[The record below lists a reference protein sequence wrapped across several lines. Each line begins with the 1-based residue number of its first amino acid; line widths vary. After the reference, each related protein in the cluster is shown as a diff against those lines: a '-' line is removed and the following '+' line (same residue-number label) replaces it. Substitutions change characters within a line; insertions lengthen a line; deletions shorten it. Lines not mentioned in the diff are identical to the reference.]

1 MKLGKLIAVASF
13 ALLAS
18 SPVFASGAA
27 VGAPLPD
34 LIIDDRGEITLQGDD
49 ISYQPWRYPQQPG
62 MVNIVQYMAA
72 TQSAG
77 DMNKPFRDRF
87 DTDLPEGK
95 FTTTTILNMDEAMWG
110 TGGIVMGQLKSNKRE
125 FPAAVIVV
133 DEEGLGLKQWQLQE
147 DSSAV
152 MVVDSMGTVRY
163 FKQGKMS
170 ATEIDSTLQLILAQ
184 IDQSSSSAVTP

>member
-1 MKLGKLIAVASF
+1 MKLGKLVAVASF
-13 ALLAS
+13 ALMAS
-18 SPVFASGAA
+18 SPAFANGAA

-34 LIIDDRGEITLQGDD
+34 LTIDDRGEIILHGDD

-125 FPAAVIVV
+125 FPTAVIVV
-133 DEEGLGLKQWQLQE
+133 DEEGVGLKHWQLQE

-152 MVVDSMGTVRY
+152 MVVDSQGTVRY

-170 ATEIDSTLQLILAQ
+170 ATEIENTLQLILAQ
-184 IDQSSSSAVTP
+184 INSAAS